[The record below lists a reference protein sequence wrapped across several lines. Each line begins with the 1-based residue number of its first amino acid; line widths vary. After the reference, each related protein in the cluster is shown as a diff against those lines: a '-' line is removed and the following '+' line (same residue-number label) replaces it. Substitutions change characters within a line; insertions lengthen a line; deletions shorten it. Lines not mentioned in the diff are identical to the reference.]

1 MPARSTIPWRQPGEG
16 RCDYGQYAAATDDNA
31 GTVAALAP
39 RTVGLK
45 MYLNATFGDL
55 RLADRGTWVAP
66 SSRELAFDRPVA
78 VHAEGATLA
87 AVLPMAASL
96 QRSIHVCHLSRE
108 DEIVLVRDARQR
120 GRQSPAR

>member
-1 MPARSTIPWRQPGEG
+1 MVPA
-16 RCDYGQYAAATDDNA
+16 CDFGQYAAAADDNA

-55 RLADRGTWVAP
+55 RLADRGTWVRHLESWP
-66 SSRELAFDRPVA
+66 FDRPVA

>member
-1 MPARSTIPWRQPGEG
+1 MTLRLPGLIDVHTHMRDPGQTHKEDWSTGTAAALAGGFTTVLAMPNTSPPLTDARLLDDTLAAAGRGA

-55 RLADRGTWVAP
+55 RLADRGTWV
-66 SSRELAFDRPVA
+66 RHLELAF
-78 VHAEGATLA
+78 
-87 AVLPMAASL
+87 
-96 QRSIHVCHLSRE
+96 
-108 DEIVLVRDARQR
+108 
-120 GRQSPAR
+120 